1 MNSEYWMQVESVR
14 LSKDDPRPGASI
26 KSINSCLVK
35 FLNQDKSISLHM
47 FYADYTYAPRV
58 GDSWRITIDE
68 GMPCSS

>member
-1 MNSEYWMQVESVR
+1 MNSEYWLQVESVR
-14 LSKDDPRPGASI
+14 LSKDDPRPGA
-26 KSINSCLVK
+26 SINSCLVK

-58 GDSWRITIDE
+58 GDSRRITIDG